1 MSDEVEVMSDEAAD
15 YHWSRRHRML
25 QRVEISTLYHRKR
38 ERFFDRWEKLTNVT
52 ALIAGSTAFGQALSC
67 PVIVRIFGAITAA
80 AAIVALVY
88 GFAEKAR
95 RHASFAAEFK
105 TLEGEIRAAGE
116 YPSIKQ
122 LDAWEAR
129 IARIESG
136 EGAPMRALAVI
147 CQNEIAI
154 AQGNMRY
161 VTSLPIGIRLFAQYI
176 DFDVSRFDPPAVKD
190 KSFDEPLHSSP

>member
-1 MSDEVEVMSDEAAD
+1 MSDEAAD
-15 YHWSRRHRML
+15 HRWGRRHRML
-25 QRVEISTLYHRKR
+25 QRVEISTLYHRRR
-38 ERFFDRWEKLTNVT
+38 ERFFDKWDKLTNVT
-52 ALIAGSTAFGQALSC
+52 ALIAGSTAFGQALSS
-67 PVIVRIFGAITAA
+67 PEIVQVAGAITAL

-105 TLEGEIRAAGE
+105 TLEGDIRASGE
-116 YPSIKQ
+116 EPSTKQ
-122 LDAWEAR
+122 LDDWEAR

-136 EGAPMRALAVI
+136 EGAPMRALVVI
-147 CQNEIAI
+147 CQNEIAT
-154 AQGNMRY
+154 AQGNMKY
-161 VTSLPIGIRLFAQYI
+161 VTPLPGHVRLLAQYF